1 MLKQM
6 IPVKLLTFMAALDA
20 MKSEFGAILGSL
32 VILVVIFCIIFLA
45 AGELDKFIMFMLIA
59 TGMIFF
65 SNYFQR

>member
-1 MLKQM
+1 M
-6 IPVKLLTFMAALDA
+6 IVSKLTLMVMMNE
-20 MKSEFGAILGSL
+20 MKREFGAIIGSL
-32 VILVVIFCIIFLA
+32 VILVVIFCLIFLA

>member
-1 MLKQM
+1 MM
-6 IPVKLLTFMAALDA
+6 IPIQLLTFMAVMNE
-20 MKSEFGAILGSL
+20 MKREFGAIIGSL
-32 VILVVIFCIIFLA
+32 VILVVIFCLIFLA

>member
-1 MLKQM
+1 M
-6 IPVKLLTFMAALDA
+6 IVSKLILMVMMNE
-20 MKSEFGAILGSL
+20 MKREFGAIIGSL
-32 VILVVIFCIIFLA
+32 VILVVIFCLIFLA